1 MSAELIWIQ
10 HSSSNRWKYDQAVTM
25 SAPNSEPMGL
35 LLAVH
40 LYKSSS
46 SSSSSS
52 SGSSVAKRQ

>member
-1 MSAELIWIQ
+1 
-10 HSSSNRWKYDQAVTM
+10 
-25 SAPNSEPMGL
+25 MGL

-52 SGSSVAKRQ
+52 SGSSVAKALQ